1 MNRGRPGAASYAQF
15 VSVRFVSLS
24 FLSLSILLA
33 VELTVQPCFG
43 QSFIGGA
50 VQPGA
55 LIHPEVRR
63 IAGETAKKVAGTGLR
78 SILAAP
84 LSGCFAAPELCAE
97 FETNLRA
104 ELAHSIPGAQ
114 FVPRDDAVKHL
125 AAHGFLAVDAYMGAL
140 DLVASYAGADVV
152 VGEELEWE
160 HHKCRLHTR
169 IVDARRLYVL
179 AEFSDGIPCSAM
191 PGNTK
196 LSAFRDGGAEVS
208 MIAVVPQS
216 ERAGADAAAIRYPSC
231 VSCPNPHYSGL
242 AKEKNIQG
250 SVQLLLTVGV
260 DGAAHNARVMSGIDK
275 GLEQVSLETVRGW
288 QFTPAIGMDGKPF
301 AARVPV
307 EVKFR
312 LVP

>member
-1 MNRGRPGAASYAQF
+1 MNRGRPGAASYAEF
-15 VSVRFVSLS
+15 VSVRFVSFSL
-24 FLSLSILLA
+24 LSLSVLFTVGLA
-33 VELTVQPCFG
+33 PRPSFG

-63 IAGETAKKVAGTGLR
+63 IASETAKKVAETGLH

-84 LSGCFAAPELCAE
+84 LAGCLAAPELCAE
-97 FETNLRA
+97 LEANLRA
-104 ELAHSIPGAQ
+104 ELAHSIPEAQ

-125 AAHGFLAVDAYMGAL
+125 AAHGFLTVDAYMGAL

-160 HHKCRLHTR
+160 GHKCRLHTR

-179 AEFSDGIPCSAM
+179 AEFSDGLPCSAM

-196 LSAFRDGGAEVS
+196 LSAFRDGGEVS

-216 ERAGADAAAIRYPSC
+216 ERASADAAAIRYPSC
-231 VSCPNPHYSGL
+231 VSCPNPHYSGF

-250 SVQLLLTVGV
+250 SVQLLLTVGE
-260 DGAAHNARVMSGIDK
+260 DGTVKNARVMSGIDK
-275 GLEQVSLETVRGW
+275 GLEQVSLDAVRGW
-288 QFTPAIGMDGKPF
+288 QFTPAIGLDGKPF